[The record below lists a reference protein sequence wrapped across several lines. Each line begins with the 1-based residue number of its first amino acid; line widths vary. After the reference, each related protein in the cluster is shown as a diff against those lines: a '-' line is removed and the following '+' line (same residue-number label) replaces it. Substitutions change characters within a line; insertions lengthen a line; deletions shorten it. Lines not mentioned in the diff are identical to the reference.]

1 MYYIVRISLAI
12 RLPIY
17 ILIGKLKRNLNSDLY
32 SISYLTITAVIVS
45 VSLYSLFCNLS
56 ICVFNLLVIFS
67 NKIAFILEKR
77 SKLHE
82 SKCIA
87 TWRKAKQEKKCPKD
101 REKPLKRTIIACTI
115 IVNRQLFCHA
125 EKIQTC
131 SLKLAFSD
139 MNSSKCS
146 FIFLFSSSR
155 FFKAS
160 SSSATRNL
168 LPFSSSSIWF

>member
-1 MYYIVRISLAI
+1 M
-12 RLPIY
+12 
-17 ILIGKLKRNLNSDLY
+17 RNLNSDSY
-32 SISYLTITAVIVS
+32 SKSYLTITAVIVS

-56 ICVFNLLVIFS
+56 ICVFYLLVIFS
-67 NKIAFILEKR
+67 NKIAFILGKR

-87 TWRKAKQEKKCPKD
+87 TQRKA
-101 REKPLKRTIIACTI
+101 REKMPKRKIKTPKK
-115 IVNRQLFCHA
+115 NNQSMHNYRQLFCHA

-131 SLKLAFSD
+131 SWKLAFSD